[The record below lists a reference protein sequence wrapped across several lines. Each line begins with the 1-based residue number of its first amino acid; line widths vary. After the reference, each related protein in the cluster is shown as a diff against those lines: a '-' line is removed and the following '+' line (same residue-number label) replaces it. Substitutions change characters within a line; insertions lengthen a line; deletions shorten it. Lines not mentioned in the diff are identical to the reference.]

1 MIIASI
7 RQTAHERVIV
17 TLEDGSEVVSTPGA
31 VSELMLYS
39 GKTITEEDLIRLKAL
54 TIRSLAL
61 EKAIDVLSRR
71 RMSAKELRRKL
82 TEKGMDTETAEYC
95 VSRLQSLGY
104 IDDEAYAAAVV
115 RHYAGK
121 GYGQSRIRAELAHR
135 GVDRDYWETALE
147 EMPENTDKIDHF
159 IETHLTDPDDRDQV
173 RKVSAA
179 LYRRGYSW
187 DEIRAAIRRY
197 SSEFEEI

>member
-1 MIIASI
+1 MIIASV
-7 RQTAHERVIV
+7 RQAAHERVIV
-17 TLEDGSEVVSTPGA
+17 TLEDGCEVIATPGA

-39 GKTITEEDLIRLKAL
+39 GKVITEEDLIRLKAL

-121 GYGQSRIRAELAHR
+121 GYGEGRIRAELAHR
-135 GVDRDYWETALE
+135 GVDRDYWEDALE
-147 EMPENTDKIDHF
+147 EMPENTDKIDRF
-159 IETHLTDPDDRDQV
+159 IETRLTDPDDRDQV

-197 SSEFEEI
+197 SSESEEF

>member
-39 GKTITEEDLIRLKAL
+39 GKPITEEDLIRLKAL

-82 TEKGMDTETAEYC
+82 TEKGMDAETAEYC

-115 RHYAGK
+115 RHYSGK

-147 EMPENTDKIDHF
+147 EMPENTEKIDRF